1 MAEFEHRDTRRPE
14 RRRTTVRRVSA
25 VIAVV
30 ITIVSAV
37 VIYHESRIL
46 PRRIADYVNA
56 HYLAGGPF
64 EFSLDGVSGTYF
76 RRITLKNPVL
86 RYNSEEASY
95 NVFRAD
101 RVSVTY
107 QLVPVFAFRLLVD
120 DIELENVAIHL
131 RQDEEGRL
139 ILPGTGV
146 PKPGA
151 KKRVVS
157 PVVDVR
163 RFRIDGLEMT
173 FGGNALELAVR
184 DVNLEGSLAY
194 DGGVGRLSIESG
206 SAYLIDSR
214 TTVSSVHLAARSD
227 WRSIFVDDFAVKLDS
242 SFVMAKGEFREGRFQ
257 DVDLVLKPVSL
268 EELHQLGI
276 IPDEHGTFDARISLS
291 GTVDSLGVS
300 GKVSG
305 DGLGVSLE
313 NVNFE
318 GHVTPQALDLDR
330 LEGKV
335 FGTYVDG
342 AFRIDMKTEDFVFD
356 GRTEDLDLGRGFIE
370 DAGLPPMSLT
380 GQVRVAHTKAAGR
393 YVWWGDLERGVV
405 DGYETFDVQ
414 AQGVWVDG
422 VGLTIDRFSTT
433 RPGYRVEGSGTV
445 ADGGPAHIVFRA
457 EGTDLGYFWEH
468 FELPPIGGALAVTGR
483 LDGPLDDFQ
492 VNLNGDFQDLTWEFA
507 RVDSGAV
514 QAELRRIG
522 TPAPEV
528 TVSLS
533 GRRAFINGFQTENPT
548 LLMDVD
554 TSAVHVHSV
563 KVVRSDSTFTA
574 DFDVVPLHGEQA
586 RIELKHAS
594 LVTPYEE
601 WRTVGPAVIHAGEA
615 GVVVDSVVFA
625 SGRGEFGVRGTRR
638 LREKR
643 IDAHVWGRNVNLAVF
658 RDALRIPVALEGNGT
673 FALSLDGDE
682 ANPQVRLSAKVT
694 HGVVDRVTFDAMRA
708 DAAFDGTRYRLNELW
723 VRAGDDTVSASGEW
737 ACNVSPWR
745 LLRGEEPEAIWKA
758 PISARADF
766 HGYELTALFRAMHR
780 DTELASAFTGAVQVG
795 GSLDVPELHAQGEFR
810 PTAGPGFPIPPAD
823 LVADYRDGALRVS
836 KLTVSKAFNADATAT
851 IPMRVSFRDGARIE
865 TRRPMEARIDL
876 TPLADDALSE
886 LGQYIGGVSLL
897 RGVISGRID
906 AAGTPAEPRLTGA
919 VSFVRG
925 ELRVS
930 AMQEGA
936 DDVTARVDFVDDVIR
951 LTSLSARSGKKGS
964 LTATGWGRVSN
975 YRLVDYSVDAT
986 ARDFPVSS
994 IPDVELTLGGT
1005 VNVRLEEWRD
1015 DFMIPNIT
1023 GKVHVR
1029 EAIIMKDLSSGG
1041 TGGAE
1046 LALPTD
1052 RPDWLASIDID
1063 APKNVWVRNR
1073 DLNVEMSGDGLVFV
1087 RDERGMY
1094 FRGELVLLRGSYKL
1108 YGNKFTIT
1116 GGTMDF
1122 SASETLRPSMRI
1134 EAYTLHRGSEG
1145 GDDYIYLVLSW
1156 PYDKLEPQIALSY
1169 DVPGYSESDIWRM
1182 LGGNIFGGGVATNTI
1197 ERAIN
1202 EQMAGGFT
1210 VDVEQR
1216 RAAADNSTDPEQET
1230 LIGVGR
1236 YLWED
1241 IYLQYR
1247 RGLSVGGEQ
1256 ELNVEYRLSNK
1267 LLLRSQF
1274 IYNSRRNQAGIAG
1287 QNTDEYNLD
1296 LKYRWEY

>member
-1 MAEFEHRDTRRPE
+1 MAKFENQETPRPE
-14 RRRTTVRRVSA
+14 RRKSTVRRVSA

-30 ITIVSAV
+30 ITIVLAV

-46 PRRIADYVNA
+46 PRRIADYVNT

-64 EFSLDGVSGTYF
+64 EFSLDGVSGTF
-76 RRITLKNPVL
+76 VRRITLKNPVL
-86 RYNSEEASY
+86 RYNSAEASY

-107 QLVPVFAFRLLVD
+107 QLIPVFAFRLLVD

-131 RQDEEGRL
+131 RQDAEGRL

-151 KKRVVS
+151 KKRVVD
-157 PVVDVR
+157 PVIDVQ

-173 FGGNALELAVR
+173 FGGNAVELAVR
-184 DVNLEGSLAY
+184 DVNLEGAFAY
-194 DGGVGRLSIESG
+194 DGGVGTLAIQNG
-206 SAYLIDSR
+206 SAYLIDSH
-214 TTVSSVHLAARSD
+214 TTVSSVHLDARSD

-242 SFVMAKGEFREGRFQ
+242 SFVMANGEFREGRFQ
-257 DVDLVLKPVSL
+257 DVDLVLKPISL

-300 GKVSG
+300 GTVSG

-313 NVNFE
+313 NVDFD
-318 GHVTPQALDLDR
+318 GHVTPRALDLDR
-330 LEGKV
+330 LAGKV
-335 FGTYVDG
+335 FGSYVDG
-342 AFRIDMKTEDFVFD
+342 AFWIDLKTEDFVFD

-370 DAGLPPMSLT
+370 DSDLPPMSLT
-380 GQVRVAHTKAAGR
+380 GAVRVEHTKAEGR
-393 YVWWGDLERGVV
+393 HVWQGDLERGVI
-405 DGYETFDVQ
+405 DGYETFAVS
-414 AQGVWVDG
+414 AAGVWVDE

-445 ADGGPAHIVFRA
+445 ADGGPAHIVFKA
-457 EGTDLGYFWEH
+457 EGTDLGYFWQH

-492 VNLNGDFQDLTWEFA
+492 VNLNGDVRDLAWEFT
-507 RVDSGAV
+507 RVDSATV

-533 GRRAFINGFQTENPT
+533 GRRAFIAGFVTHHPT
-548 LLMDVD
+548 LLMDID

-563 KVVRSDSTFTA
+563 KVVRSDSTFVA
-574 DFDVVPLHGEQA
+574 DFDVLTQGKQA
-586 RIELKHAS
+586 RIEVQHAS
-594 LVTPYEE
+594 LVTPHEE
-601 WRTVGPAVIHAGEA
+601 WRTVEPAIIHAGED

-625 SGRGEFGVRGTRR
+625 SGRGEFGVSGTRR
-638 LREKR
+638 VREKQL
-643 IDAHVWGRNVNLAVF
+643 DAHVWGRNVNLAVF
-658 RDALRIPVALEGNGT
+658 RDALKIPVALEGNGT
-673 FALSLDGDE
+673 FALWLDGDE
-682 ANPQVRLSAKVT
+682 DNPQTRLSAHVT
-694 HGVVDRVTFDAMRA
+694 RGVVDSVTFDAMRA
-708 DAAFDGTRYRLNELW
+708 DVAFDGRRYRLDELW

-737 ACNVSPWR
+737 ACDVSPVR
-745 LLRGEEPEAIWKA
+745 LMRGEQTEAMWKA

-766 HGYELTALFRAMHR
+766 HRYELTALFRSMHR
-780 DTELASAFTGAVQVG
+780 DTQLASAFTGTVRIG
-795 GSLDVPELHAQGEFR
+795 GSLDDPELRVQGAFH
-810 PTAGPGFPIPPAD
+810 PTLGPGFPVPPTD
-823 LVADYRDGALRVS
+823 LDAQYRDGALRVS
-836 KLTVSKAFNADATAT
+836 KLTVSQEFNADATAT
-851 IPMRVSFRDGARIE
+851 IPMRLSFRDGARIE

-876 TPLADDALSE
+876 APLAHDALSE
-886 LGQYIGGVSLL
+886 FGRYIGGVSLL
-897 RGVISGRID
+897 RGVLSGRID

-919 VSFVRG
+919 VTFARG

-936 DDVTARVDFVDDVIR
+936 ANLTARVDFVDDVIR
-951 LTSLSARSGKKGS
+951 LTSLSASSGKKGS
-964 LTATGWGRVSN
+964 LTGTGWARVSN
-975 YRLVDYSVDAT
+975 YRLVDYSADVT
-986 ARDFPVSS
+986 ARDFPVRS
-994 IPDVELTLGGT
+994 IPDVAVTLGGT

-1015 DFMIPNIT
+1015 DIMIPTIT
-1023 GKVHVR
+1023 GKVDVR
-1029 EAIIMKDLSSGG
+1029 EAIITKDLAAGGGAGG
-1041 TGGAE
+1041 TE

-1052 RPDWLASIDID
+1052 RPYWLASIDID
-1063 APKNVWVRNR
+1063 APKNVWIRNS
-1073 DLNVEMSGDGLVFV
+1073 DVNVEMSGDGLVFV

-1094 FRGELVLLRGSYKL
+1094 FRGELTLLRGSYKL

-1122 SASETLRPSMRI
+1122 SASETLRPSMRF
-1134 EAYTLHRGSEG
+1134 EAYTLHRG
-1145 GDDYIYLVLSW
+1145 GDGSDNRIYLVLSW
-1156 PYDKLEPQIALSY
+1156 PYDKLEPQIALTY
-1169 DVPGYSESDIWRM
+1169 DEPGYSESDIWRM
-1182 LGGNIFGGGVATNTI
+1182 LGGNIFAGGVATNAI

-1202 EQMAGGFT
+1202 EQMTGGFT

-1216 RAAADNSTDPEQET
+1216 SSADATSTDPEQET
-1230 LIGVGR
+1230 LIGVGK

-1256 ELNVEYRLSNK
+1256 EFNVEYRLSNK
-1267 LLLRSQF
+1267 FLLRSQF

-1287 QNTDEYNLD
+1287 QNTDEFNLD